1 MPINQLLPAVSA
13 TREIESLKLDLAVE
27 LAPHSWHRQLRR
39 FAKHILSG
47 KAWDD
52 AVQNAISSRQLQGML
67 KAIRLCPDPIETLC
81 ELLRAKRSRTTF
93 SHAVKPLIY
102 PAMLLIA
109 TFIITSGMSWVGV
122 WSTRGLEWIDW
133 RSGRKEDLIS
143 RLFLSQWLRSVGT
156 VSLVGWLTFVAAIVL
171 LLGAP
176 LTKLNICIKLPVF
189 GKLIRFSMFRDLLQ
203 SFATFLASGVS
214 TEKALTALEECYRGT
229 LLGIPARGL
238 GRRIRSGLPMDQAIH
253 DSVLCDSTLRP
264 AARSLMSAE
273 DQTSLGLQSLASL
286 ANHLFEQQRSTL
298 NQVGRRVGFLLVVCM
313 FIRIGVDVAL
323 EMQAI
328 DWTTKEFEFYGF
340 SENWMLLFP
349 LAVVNFIFLNSM
361 FPSSRNETQGIKSFI
376 KLLSA
381 TFLIVALVG
390 MTVRLTFADLLYLAP
405 LTMAIVALRANH
417 KAMNRYAATSS
428 LVFGANRHLMTE
440 RIADD
445 LVADNTG
452 QVRRRVKKFSSLLK
466 NGASFGTAIS
476 RSRLVTDHHE
486 RWLVAL
492 VTGFRNMS
500 ESQSILSQRSPWSQL
515 SIGLR
520 QRMNAIKWTSLVFS
534 ICLWFFAIFEFFF
547 MWHVTS
553 TVLLE
558 FGLSD
563 EFRQNVFPIV
573 SSTNNSSVNNE
584 LLALIR
590 QELSDPT
597 SILFAV
603 ILFMPVVLLLIAN
616 QLTFLKRWVVDFWMG
631 PIYRAWTLRG
641 ISEVLQSDER
651 LVYVLRES
659 SKIHPLNG
667 LRHRIARLAGSI
679 ESGMPV
685 QDAFYRSGLICR
697 SQRGLLALAK
707 KPNQFAWTL
716 RQIADRNFFRWI
728 EWYSMCMDVF
738 ALLLV
743 LVTAGIVGFFAYIQF
758 QLFAYVITWGAR

>member
-1 MPINQLLPAVSA
+1 MPINQLLPAISA
-13 TREIESLKLDLAVE
+13 TREIESLKLDLAAE
-27 LAPHSWHRQLRR
+27 LAPNSWHRQLRR
-39 FAKHILSG
+39 FSKLILSG

-52 AVQNAISSRQLQGML
+52 AVQNATSSRQLQGML
-67 KAIRLCPDPIETLC
+67 RAVRLCPDPIETLC
-81 ELLRAKRSRTTF
+81 ELLRAKRRSTTV
-93 SHAVKPLIY
+93 SQAVKPLSY

-109 TFIITSGMSWVGV
+109 TFVITSGMSWVGV

-143 RLFLSQWLRSVGT
+143 RLFLSQWLRSIGM
-156 VSLVGWLTFVAAIVL
+156 VSLVGWFTLVAAIIL

-176 LTKLNICIKLPVF
+176 LTKLNISIKLPVF
-189 GKLIRFSMFRDLLQ
+189 GKLMRFSMFRDLLQ
-203 SFATFLASGVS
+203 SFAAFLASGVS

-238 GRRIRSGLPMDQAIH
+238 GRRIRSGVPMDQAIH

-264 AARSLMSAE
+264 AARSLMRAE
-273 DQTSLGLQSLASL
+273 DKTSLGLQSLAAL
-286 ANHLFEQQRSTL
+286 ANHLFEQRRSTL
-298 NQVGRRVGFLLVVCM
+298 YQVGRRVGFLLVVCM
-313 FIRIGVDVAL
+313 FVRIGVDVAL

-349 LAVVNFIFLNSM
+349 LAVVNFVFLNSM
-361 FPSSRNETQGIKSFI
+361 FPSNRNETQGIKSFI

-381 TFLIVALVG
+381 IFLMVALAG
-390 MTVRLTFADLLYLAP
+390 MTVRLTFADLLYLVP
-405 LTMAIVALRANH
+405 LTMAVMALRANH

-428 LVFGANRHLMTE
+428 LMFGANRHLMPE

-445 LVADNTG
+445 LVVDNTG
-452 QVRRRVKKFSSLLK
+452 QVRRRVKKFSDLLK
-466 NGASFGTAIS
+466 KGASFGAAIS
-476 RSRLVTDHHE
+476 RSRLVTDDHE

-492 VTGFRNMS
+492 VTGFGNMS

-520 QRMNAIKWTSLVFS
+520 QRLNAIKWTSIVFS
-534 ICLWFFAIFEFFF
+534 ICLWFFVIFEFFF
-547 MWHVTS
+547 IWQVTS
-553 TVLLE
+553 GVLKE
-558 FGLSD
+558 FGISD
-563 EFRQNVFPIV
+563 EFTQNVFPID
-573 SSTNNSSVNNE
+573 SIVNKE
-584 LLALIR
+584 LQTFVL
-590 QELSDPT
+590 QELRGPS
-597 SILFAV
+597 SILFV
-603 ILFMPVVLLLIAN
+603 FILFGPVVLLLIVN
-616 QLTFLKRWVVDFWMG
+616 QLTFLKRWIVDFWMS

-651 LVYVLRES
+651 LVSVLRES

-667 LRHRIARLAGSI
+667 LRKRISRLVGNI
-679 ESGMPV
+679 ESGMAV
-685 QDAFYRSGLICR
+685 QDAFHRSGLISR
-697 SQRGLLALAK
+697 SQRELIALAK
-707 KPNQFAWTL
+707 KPSQLAWTL

-738 ALLLV
+738 ALLMV
-743 LVTAGIVGFFAYIQF
+743 LVTAVVVGFFAYIQF